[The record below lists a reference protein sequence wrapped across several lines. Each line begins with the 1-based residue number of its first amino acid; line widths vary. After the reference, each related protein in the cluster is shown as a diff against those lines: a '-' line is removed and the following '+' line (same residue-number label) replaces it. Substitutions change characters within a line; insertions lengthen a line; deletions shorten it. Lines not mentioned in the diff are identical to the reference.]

1 MDITTLVN
9 SIVNALLS
17 LTATLGNAA
26 ILVAI
31 WKTPSLHSATNA
43 LLFSL
48 SLSDLGV
55 GLICQPLVG
64 IVLFPKVAELAKQE
78 WALKT
83 SQTLTASLAAVSL
96 VTVTAIGLD
105 KYLAV
110 RLHLRYKELVT
121 TKRTVCFVIVIWM
134 ACILTVSFCFWLDGN
149 RGPVAFYAT
158 AAPAVVACFL
168 INVFVYQK
176 LYRVCRFHHVRIQD
190 QQVFQDTQLYQ
201 RAVNEVRF
209 RKSVKTIFFILLAFI
224 CCYLPFCCC
233 ACVVS
238 IIITHH
244 VVNSVVH
251 NIFPFTWTIVFANST
266 INPILLYF
274 QLTEL
279 RLAIKRIV
287 KKACC
292 RRASA

>member
-9 SIVNALLS
+9 SIINALLS
-17 LTATLGNAA
+17 LTATPSNAI

-31 WKTPSLHSATNA
+31 WKTSSLHSATNV
-43 LLFSL
+43 LMFSL

-55 GLICQPLVG
+55 GLICQPLLGVT
-64 IVLFPKVAELAKQE
+64 FSPKVAELYKQE
-78 WALKT
+78 GAL
-83 SQTLTASLAAVSL
+83 QTGQTITASLAAVSL

-105 KYLAV
+105 RYLAV

-121 TKRTVCFVIVIWM
+121 TKRTVCFVILIWM
-134 ACILTVSFCFWLDGN
+134 ACILTVSFCIWLDGN
-149 RGPVAFYAT
+149 RPGDPVAFYTT

-168 INVFVYQK
+168 MNVFIYQTP
-176 LYRVCRFHHVRIQD
+176 YRVCRFHHVRIQD
-190 QQVFQDTQLYQ
+190 QKVFQDTQLYQ
-201 RAVNEVRF
+201 RAINEARF

-238 IIITHH
+238 IVITGHF
-244 VVNSVVH
+244 VNSAAH
-251 NIFPFTWTIVFANST
+251 KIFPFTWTIVFANST

-292 RRASA
+292 RR